1 MNMTLCVLRT
11 VRKTKVSRYEH
22 VSHLESE
29 INAEQRPQSWLRVRE
44 NFHLRLIPNER
55 DANIDSKI
63 TIGNPTEIA
72 DSRNRNGRIGV
83 CHSGCI
89 FGPAITISVP
99 SDDWCSVE
107 STTPA
112 MMKTNITLESPRSS
126 PRRAWS
132 TSRRPGTGAAGPRG
146 R

>member
-1 MNMTLCVLRT
+1 MAPSFER
-11 VRKTKVSRYEH
+11 S
-22 VSHLESE
+22 SISG
-29 INAEQRPQSWLRVRE
+29 
-44 NFHLRLIPNER
+44 FIPNER

-112 MMKTNITLESPRSS
+112 NDEDEHHPGQSPLQPAQGLVDEPVDSGQG
-126 PRRAWS
+126 PGRATWPMNLS
-132 TSRRPGTGAAGPRG
+132 VTIG
-146 R
+146 RNSM